1 MEFYVNILQKE
12 KIILCKI
19 DNLSYSIGERTL
31 FKNISPIIEE
41 GEQIGLVGINST
53 GKSTFLKL
61 IASFYHQIAYYNN
74 ATAKISVQ
82 LKKEKKE

>member
-41 GEQIGLVGINST
+41 DEQIGLAGINGT

-74 ATAKISVQ
+74 ATAKISV
-82 LKKEKKE
+82 

>member
-19 DNLSYSIGERTL
+19 DNLSYSIEERIL

-41 GEQIGLVGINST
+41 GEQIGLVGINGT
-53 GKSTFLKL
+53 GKFTFFKADYFFLSADYL
-61 IASFYHQIAYYNN
+61 
-74 ATAKISVQ
+74 
-82 LKKEKKE
+82 L